1 MGNFNR
7 GGGRPGGGFNR
18 GFDDGKKF
26 GGGGRFG
33 GGRGFDRR
41 DDGPKQMHHATCSEC
56 GQDCEVPFRPT
67 GDRPVFCSNCF
78 KSKGAPVRSFAPK
91 SFEPAFAHSGLRRG
105 EGGGNTAGGVSKA
118 QIDSLNVKLDKILTL
133 LSAGKVEA
141 SKVGV
146 VEVKEKKEVVK
157 KEKISV
163 KKSKHKK
170 K

>member
-1 MGNFNR
+1 MGHFNKFDKGRGGFDRDRGNR
-7 GGGRPGGGFNR
+7 GGG
-18 GFDDGKKF
+18 
-26 GGGGRFG
+26 FG

-91 SFEPAFAHSGLRRG
+91 SF
-105 EGGGNTAGGVSKA
+105 GGGDRSGGFSSATSADRGGNAGGGVSKA
-118 QIDSLNVKLDKILTL
+118 QIDLLNVKLDKILSL
-133 LSAGKVEA
+133 LTGAKVEA
-141 SKVGV
+141 PKVEA
-146 VEVKEKKEVVK
+146 VEVKSKKEIVK
-157 KEKISV
+157 KEKTSA
-163 KKSKHKK
+163 KKSKGKK